1 MASANHGS
9 AGRRKPS
16 VWNDFHRV
24 VISGAAGA
32 CAMATCNRCGTT
44 LHASAKKH
52 GTSHL
57 RRHANS
63 RCCAKRAAERDAK
76 WADELL
82 VEPEL
87 DFAGRLII
95 EGEAVDGC
103 GHVAA
108 AGDDG
113 RLFPNFNFIPD
124 ALPQASSSS
133 STRFFQKKRE
143 RSANLASHQGETT
156 GDDDHSSR
164 AKDWDWMPTVDDN
177 FLLDIDFTFED

>member
-1 MASANHGS
+1 MASANHGGT
-9 AGRRKPS
+9 GRRKPS

-24 VISGAAGA
+24 IVSGAAGA

-44 LHASAKKH
+44 LHAGSKKH

-63 RCCAKRAAERDAK
+63 SCCAKRAAERDAK

-82 VEPEL
+82 VEPAEFDL
-87 DFAGRLII
+87 AGRLII
-95 EGEAVDGC
+95 EGEPVDVGAR
-103 GHVAA
+103 VAA

-113 RLFPNFNFIPD
+113 RLSPNLIPD

-143 RSANLASHQGETT
+143 RFANLASHEGETT
-156 GDDDHSSR
+156 GDDDHSSH
-164 AKDWDWMPTVDDN
+164 AKDWVPTVVDDN
-177 FLLDIDFTFED
+177 FLLDMDFTFEDWE